1 MEPGTDKKTA
11 PAPPKIPGSGQLRLP
26 QPCLNP
32 SDTTPTLVGRF
43 SKNIQSRKVGM
54 PDRWDS
60 GLGKQD
66 SMGCKTRGI
75 QDRREA
81 GKEGSG
87 YRRDAEQERCWK
99 GGIQEWRGGMPTIY
113 VFSNIKSSIIVHCC
127 NVHVI
132 CINVMFTYLVT
143 MY

>member
-113 VFSNIKSSIIVHCC
+113 SQI
-127 NVHVI
+127 
-132 CINVMFTYLVT
+132 
-143 MY
+143 

>member
-1 MEPGTDKKTA
+1 
-11 PAPPKIPGSGQLRLP
+11 
-26 QPCLNP
+26 
-32 SDTTPTLVGRF
+32 
-43 SKNIQSRKVGM
+43 M

-113 VFSNIKSSIIVHCC
+113 SILKYKKLYNCS
-127 NVHVI
+127 
-132 CINVMFTYLVT
+132 LL
-143 MY
+143 